1 MTQPAAQNYDRE
13 IVSEEKSMELLFHKL
28 DEAIDDMEQGR
39 VQLIEDAWKEI
50 DAIQGIY
57 LGKQNIATRY
67 RVVLADSAK
76 EDNKERK
83 RYIRDTF
90 LSRDLA
96 ENFSSKIKTAIQK
109 LEIFPS
115 AYKPTG
121 FTYRGYEIYL
131 KPQLFYV
138 LCRME

>member
-57 LGKQNIATRY
+57 LGKQNMATRY

-76 EDNKERK
+76 EDIKKRK

-96 ENFSSKIKTAIQK
+96 ENFSSKIKTAIQIMQDGMNWK
-109 LEIFPS
+109 HIT
-115 AYKPTG
+115 K
-121 FTYRGYEIYL
+121 RWL
-131 KPQLFYV
+131 KQIQ
-138 LCRME
+138 